1 MILFGKRCE
10 LFVDNYLI
18 ESKEGIRFRSAEP
31 QCVKKVLTFDKPW
44 EAAGSLGLTVFRDH
58 ENIKMYY
65 RGFPGMGKGD
75 GDEMQTSCLAV
86 SEDGLNFELVAVN
99 EIDYNGIKENNIVFI
114 GTNAHNFAPFY
125 DENPNCKPE
134 ERYKA
139 IGGIKHVAGKGEGG
153 LSVYCSP
160 DGIHWRDML
169 GHPAMTEGTFDSMN
183 IAFYDKS
190 AEMYRCYSRNESA
203 CDDPTVKT
211 DFSYGG
217 YGMRAGL
224 RAIQSYVSTDFLHWS
239 RPVMNEYDVGDIDQ
253 LYTNA
258 ASQIPGAEHILIS
271 IPMRFEANRRFVP
284 QDGNEEDCS
293 PYPGI
298 SDSVLMT
305 SRDGMHWN
313 KTLRDAWIRPNLA
326 LREWTQR
333 NFIALAG
340 VIESGDDFLVYIEKH
355 YMWDDGGIY
364 AYRLP
369 RHRFISVYAD
379 NDGGSITTKPMVFES
394 EDIYLNYSTS
404 AYGYVKLRILNDA
417 GEELFA
423 SGEIF
428 GNELNRKLHIDGIV
442 GKCGRILLEMK
453 EADVYAIGASSK

>member
-1 MILFGKRCE
+1 
-10 LFVDNYLI
+10 
-18 ESKEGIRFRSAEP
+18 
-31 QCVKKVLTFDKPW
+31 
-44 EAAGSLGLTVFRDH
+44 
-58 ENIKMYY
+58 
-65 RGFPGMGKGD
+65 
-75 GDEMQTSCLAV
+75 
-86 SEDGLNFELVAVN
+86 
-99 EIDYNGIKENNIVFI
+99 
-114 GTNAHNFAPFY
+114 
-125 DENPNCKPE
+125 
-134 ERYKA
+134 
-139 IGGIKHVAGKGEGG
+139 
-153 LSVYCSP
+153 
-160 DGIHWRDML
+160 
-169 GHPAMTEGTFDSMN
+169 
-183 IAFYDKS
+183 
-190 AEMYRCYSRNESA
+190 
-203 CDDPTVKT
+203 
-211 DFSYGG
+211 
-217 YGMRAGL
+217 
-224 RAIQSYVSTDFLHWS
+224 
-239 RPVMNEYDVGDIDQ
+239 MNEYDVGDIDQ

-284 QDGNEEDCS
+284 QDGSEEDCS